1 MLELL
6 PEFTSQPEVL
16 LAACAFG
23 YLARSIPFGIII
35 SKILGLG
42 DLRKVGSGNIGAT
55 NVLRTGNKLAA
66 FLTLLF
72 DFSKGICAVLLVR
85 QFFGEDAVQVSA
97 FSALVGH
104 CFPIWLRFRG
114 GKGVATFLGATI
126 ALSFIL
132 GIICCFV
139 WLFVAVLRRMSSLAS
154 LTSAASAPIAAM
166 FLGQPNTIILLMLL
180 VGVVFFRHKQNI
192 NRITKGV
199 EPRIGEAK

>member
-6 PEFTSQPEVL
+6 PEFTSKPEVL

-23 YLARSIPFGIII
+23 YLAGSIPFGILI

-72 DFSKGICAVLLVR
+72 DFSKGICAVLIVR
-85 QFFGEDAVQVSA
+85 QFFNEDAVQVSA

-114 GKGVATFLGATI
+114 GKGVATFLGVTI
-126 ALSFIL
+126 ALSFII

-139 WLFVAVLRRMSSLAS
+139 WLFVAVVRKMSSLAS
-154 LTSAASAPIAAM
+154 LTSSASAPIAAI
-166 FLGQPNTIILLMLL
+166 FLDQPNNIILFTLL
-180 VGVVFFRHKQNI
+180 VGIVFFRHKQNI
-192 NRITKGV
+192 DRIIKGV
-199 EPRIGEAK
+199 EPKIGKTE

>member
-6 PEFTSQPEVL
+6 PEFTSKPEVL
-16 LAACAFG
+16 IAACAFG
-23 YLARSIPFGIII
+23 YLAGSIPFGILI

-42 DLRKVGSGNIGAT
+42 DLRKLGSGNIGAT

-72 DFSKGICAVLLVR
+72 DFSKGICAVLIVR
-85 QFFGEDAVQVSA
+85 QYFGEDAVQVSA

-104 CFPIWLRFRG
+104 CFPIWLRFSG

-126 ALSFIL
+126 ALSFII

-154 LTSAASAPIAAM
+154 LTSAASAPLAAM
-166 FLGQPNTIILLMLL
+166 FLDQPNTIILLMLL

-199 EPRIGEAK
+199 EPKIGEAK